1 MRKHWSRLQ
10 QGAELVAAALFAA
23 MFGTFVLQVFM
34 RYVFNLPLQWSLE
47 FDLIVYV
54 WIVFWGAAFLVPPR
68 DHISF
73 NLIYDHVPPPAR
85 RVLAVLGVLVIG
97 GAFLIALPATFDF
110 VTFMAIES
118 TPVIRWRFDFVFS
131 VFLLFMIA
139 LIARLAWQLVGL
151 LRPGWRDHL

>member
-1 MRKHWSRLQ
+1 M
-10 QGAELVAAALFAA
+10 
-23 MFGTFVLQVFM
+23 
-34 RYVFNLPLQWSLE
+34 
-47 FDLIVYV
+47 
-54 WIVFWGAAFLVPPR
+54 
-68 DHISF
+68 
-73 NLIYDHVPPPAR
+73 PPPAR
-85 RVLAVLGVLVIG
+85 RVLAILGVLVIG

-118 TPVIRWRFDFVFS
+118 TPVIRWRFDLVFS